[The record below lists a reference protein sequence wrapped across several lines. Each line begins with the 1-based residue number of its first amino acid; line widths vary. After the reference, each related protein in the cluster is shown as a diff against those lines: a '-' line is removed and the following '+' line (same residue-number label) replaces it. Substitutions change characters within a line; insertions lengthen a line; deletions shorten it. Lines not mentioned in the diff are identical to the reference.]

1 MTRQKCRLNE
11 NLFMD
16 IGDVPAWIAL
26 VLSVVT
32 LVAQNKQ
39 SKRSAA
45 DQANLASQ
53 AARDREDLKNSAKEE
68 LAKVNR
74 KLRLEKITQ
83 DLDELLA
90 VTLQYWTS
98 DGREGATSA
107 LMLKVKVKDLSARCL
122 EYRSFLWDRAGEDFS
137 LIRRHITG
145 GHFEVLSRAALSP
158 NDPFIGTASRLI
170 SDFRVNVRRAT
181 DRLDSLI

>member
-1 MTRQKCRLNE
+1 
-11 NLFMD
+11 MD

-83 DLDELLA
+83 DLDEI
-90 VTLQYWTS
+90 
-98 DGREGATSA
+98 GRAH
-107 LMLKVKVKDLSARCL
+107 V
-122 EYRSFLWDRAGEDFS
+122 
-137 LIRRHITG
+137 
-145 GHFEVLSRAALSP
+145 
-158 NDPFIGTASRLI
+158 
-170 SDFRVNVRRAT
+170 
-181 DRLDSLI
+181 